1 MNKKRNEQQED
12 KYQAVI
18 EKKQEVI
25 EEQAKVFRS
34 SSKDVTEI
42 K

>member
-18 EKKQEVI
+18 E
-25 EEQAKVFRS
+25 EQAKVFRS
-34 SSKDVTEI
+34 ISKDVTEI

>member
-34 SSKDVTEI
+34 ISKDVTEI